1 MILIAS
7 PSSATRRRWQQ
18 ALAGSYPIHEAAGRD
33 WMEKALAQFKPEV
46 LLMDL
51 DPGRF
56 GGLKQIQSLL
66 RLSPLTRII
75 LFRNTPT
82 KSEGVAAIKAGAK
95 GYCGKNLVSAALLRK
110 AVERVRSGEIWVGRE
125 LGSALLEELVLTK
138 LREEYLANRKN
149 EVTDADD
156 LLSSLSPR
164 ERQIAEMVGWG
175 ERNKEISNRLN
186 ITEKTVKAHLT
197 MIFRKL
203 GLSDRLQLA
212 LYMNRFNPFGH
223 SNETTRGISAA
234 RFEQTPRAVG
244 Q

>member
-18 ALAGSYPIHEAAGRD
+18 ALAGSFPTHEAAGRD
-33 WMEKALAQFKPEV
+33 WLEKALAQFKPEI
-46 LLMDL
+46 LLLDL

-56 GGLKQIQSLL
+56 GGLRQIQALL
-66 RLSPLTRII
+66 RLSPLTRIV
-75 LFRNTPT
+75 LLRNMPS

-95 GYCGKNLVSAALLRK
+95 GYCGKNSVSPALLRK
-110 AVERVRSGEIWVGRE
+110 AVERVRNGEIWVGRE
-125 LGSALLEELVLTK
+125 LGSALLEELVLSK
-138 LREEYLANRKN
+138 LREEHLANRKN
-149 EVTDADD
+149 DVAATDD

-223 SNETTRGISAA
+223 NNETTRGISSA
-234 RFEQTPRAVG
+234 RTEQTPRAAA